1 MSQGALAQPEAI
13 RQPQGVKPGEP
24 IFCLTTARK
33 PPRRCYSQRRMGLEL
48 ICMKRMILAAMAALA
63 LCSGCILDDEFW
75 EDDYD
80 STYDSPSG
88 DDWGDDCD
96 CDE

>member
-1 MSQGALAQPEAI
+1 
-13 RQPQGVKPGEP
+13 
-24 IFCLTTARK
+24 
-33 PPRRCYSQRRMGLEL
+33 MGLEGISL
-48 ICMKRMILAAMAALA
+48 KSVILACLAALT

-88 DDWGDDCD
+88 DDWGDYDSDCD
-96 CDE
+96 C